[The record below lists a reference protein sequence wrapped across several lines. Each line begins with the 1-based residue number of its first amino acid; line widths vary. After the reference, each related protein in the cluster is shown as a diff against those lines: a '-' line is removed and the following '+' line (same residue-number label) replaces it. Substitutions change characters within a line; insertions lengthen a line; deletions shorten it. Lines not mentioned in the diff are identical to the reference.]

1 MGVTEGWMWLLLIGT
16 RGGGGGGSR
25 PYPEKIKQISF
36 FVFRGWRDLGKNKS
50 HDFYLYI
57 TYSSG

>member
-1 MGVTEGWMWLLLIGT
+1 MDVVVTHRHT
-16 RGGGGGGSR
+16 RWWGGGSR
-25 PYPEKIKQISF
+25 PSPEKIKQISF